1 MFKIDS
7 KVKLTTSLLA
17 AYEGKTSAAT
27 GTVVGYA
34 HKREEPMVLV
44 ELDQGFYNA
53 DETIFVSVLLVH
65 PTSIT
70 PID

>member
-7 KVKLTTSLLA
+7 KVKLKASLLA
-17 AYEGKTSAAT
+17 QSEGKEYNIT

-53 DETIFVSVLLVH
+53 DETIYVSTLLVH